1 MTEQEQEQEKE
12 ESIPNENYRLLSDKE
27 REDKVIELYFF
38 KGKKYK
44 YISTTMEMSFST
56 ISDIITK
63 YRESK
68 AKERERETEKKEQE
82 TSVYKVGDDTSGNG
96 DARSRPLQ
104 QQEQLQSDPQ
114 QQAMIT

>member
-1 MTEQEQEQEKE
+1 MTEEA
-12 ESIPNENYRLLSDKE
+12 IPNENYRLLSNKE
-27 REDKVIELYFF
+27 REDKVIEMYFF

-68 AKERERETEKKEQE
+68 AKEREKETEKKEQE
-82 TSVYKVGDDTSGNG
+82 TSVYKVGDNNGNG
-96 DARSRPLQ
+96 DARSRARPTTNSPL
-104 QQEQLQSDPQ
+104 L
-114 QQAMIT
+114 

>member
-1 MTEQEQEQEKE
+1 MTEE
-12 ESIPNENYRLLSDKE
+12 EVGEGGEAIPNENYRLLSDEE

-56 ISDIITK
+56 ISDIVTK

-68 AKERERETEKKEQE
+68 AKEREREKEKKEQE
-82 TSVYKVGDDTSGNG
+82 TSVYKVGDDNSGNG
-96 DARSRPLQ
+96 DARSRPLP